1 MEHSPSWDEVTG
13 FKLLKKFSN
22 FYGTRR
28 FITAFT
34 SARHLSLSCAS
45 SIQSIPPHSTFW
57 RSILILFSHLLLGLP
72 SGLFP
77 SGFLTKILYTPFF
90 SPICFDF
97 IHIWIFRCKKV
108 AATKPIVENAVSQ
121 FPFPFNSTRCDLKL
135 HGHTVHRRY
144 QMLYCPT
151 NALKY
156 IKSLNC

>member
-1 MEHSPSWDEVTG
+1 MEQ
-13 FKLLKKFSN
+13 
-22 FYGTRR
+22 
-28 FITAFT
+28 
-34 SARHLSLSCAS
+34 SLSWEADRFSASQILCILWNPKVHYRIHKYPPPVPTWAS
-45 SIQSIPPHSTFW
+45 SIQSVPPHLNSW
-57 RSILILFSHLLLGLP
+57 RSTLILSSLLRLGLP

-97 IHIWIFRCKKV
+97 IHIWIFRCKKA
-108 AATKPIVENAVSQ
+108 AATKPIVENAVLQ

-135 HGHTVHRRY
+135 HGHTVHQRY